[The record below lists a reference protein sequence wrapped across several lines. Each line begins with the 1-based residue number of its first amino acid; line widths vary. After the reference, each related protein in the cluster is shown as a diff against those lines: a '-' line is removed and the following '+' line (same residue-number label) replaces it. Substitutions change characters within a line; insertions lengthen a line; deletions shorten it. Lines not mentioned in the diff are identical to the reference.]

1 MRTWNP
7 KRYYIFRSNPT
18 EKLQNLL
25 LIAIPRF
32 HFALCVYTTPRAPLH
47 HSEPKRW
54 VAAQQTISEFGVFC
68 VYVCVYTRKISK
80 RYGSGWG
87 GRQTREGI
95 RVESKNPYKWGCF
108 LCARKSE
115 CAFDTNAVRSRSN
128 FMYLLDI
135 FTMCVTL
142 PLTTNHNL
150 EQKNTLKAL

>member
-47 HSEPKRW
+47 HFEPKRW

-68 VYVCVYTRKISK
+68 VYVCVC
-80 RYGSGWG
+80 
-87 GRQTREGI
+87 TREKYPSDMAADGEDGK
-95 RVESKNPYKWGCF
+95 REREYESNPKTHINGDVFCVREKANAPSIQTQF
-108 LCARKSE
+108 VVVAILCICSTYWQ
-115 CAFDTNAVRSRSN
+115 CALRCRWRPIT
-128 FMYLLDI
+128 I
-135 FTMCVTL
+135 
-142 PLTTNHNL
+142 
-150 EQKNTLKAL
+150 